1 MSPNPFST
9 VKTRSVYSAL
19 EHRSQT
25 KTTIRTIE
33 DYLPYAF
40 IVFVDNSYLPTV
52 MKIYLIK
59 RFDVFGNTTHDV
71 LRNAE
76 ADHSLV

>member
-1 MSPNPFST
+1 MSRNPFST
-9 VKTRSVYSAL
+9 METGSVYSAL
-19 EHRSQT
+19 EHCSQT
-25 KTTIRTIE
+25 KTTISTIKE
-33 DYLPYAF
+33 YIPYAF

-76 ADHSLV
+76 ADLSLV

>member
-1 MSPNPFST
+1 M
-9 VKTRSVYSAL
+9 YSAL

-59 RFDVFGNTTHDV
+59 RFDIFGNTTHDV

-76 ADHSLV
+76 ADLSLV